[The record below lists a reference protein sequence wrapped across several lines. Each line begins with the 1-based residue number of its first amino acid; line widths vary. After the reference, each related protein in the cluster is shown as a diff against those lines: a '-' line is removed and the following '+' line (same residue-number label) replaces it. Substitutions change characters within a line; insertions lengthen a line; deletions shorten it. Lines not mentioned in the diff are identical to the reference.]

1 MSLFLSKKPK
11 RPFFNYVPTPLK
23 QWILLI
29 GLFGLKNKKILELVK
44 MVKLVK
50 VSGAVA
56 TTFSVLTSVGFY
68 AIDKGSA
75 FALAFIGAL
84 LIHEAGHVWA
94 IHHLKLG
101 GFWET
106 FFSLR
111 AFPGVGAFIQAPPMA
126 SRVEEA
132 FIGYGGP
139 LFSIIGGAILL
150 ALWFIVPDFKL
161 TYLHHT
167 FLGFSGLFFLG
178 MLYHLALLRSK
189 PIDRRI
195 FMRSSSW
202 GDVFHQ
208 FFSIPLVR
216 KICAHVFLGGV
227 SITIWEF
234 VAPSVMSAK
243 DFVFLA
249 AFVSMIIGIFN
260 LAITIRPLD
269 GGRILQIVGSL
280 FAYVGVAS
288 LVALTFY
295 IAESSIF
302 LIWMIVLVGLRTHP
316 LARFYAVIL
325 AGIGLVAFL
334 FVGQSSQ
341 TLFVNCVDVLLG
353 LWMLSIAYARKSED
367 WQKDGDRRMLD
378 DSNSTEDRRR
388 EECLDRRKMGAPWL
402 MRLKWLLLYFVL
414 LGAAF
419 VLATLIAH
427 FTPPHFKII

>member
-11 RPFFNYVPTPLK
+11 RPFFHYVPTPLR

-50 VSGAVA
+50 ASGAVA
-56 TTFSVLTSVGFY
+56 STFTLLTTLGVY

-75 FALAFIGAL
+75 FALAFTIAL
-84 LIHEAGHVWA
+84 VNHEAGHVWA
-94 IHHLKLG
+94 IYWLKLG
-101 GFWET
+101 AFWET

-111 AFPGVGAFIQAPPMA
+111 AFPGLGAFIQAPPMA

-139 LFSIIGGAILL
+139 LFSTLGGYLLL
-150 ALWFIVPDFKL
+150 ALWSVTPDIKL

-167 FLGFSGLFFLG
+167 FLVFAGLFFLG
-178 MLYHLALLRSK
+178 MFYHLALLRSQ
-189 PIDRRI
+189 PIDRKI
-195 FMRSSSW
+195 FVRSSSW

-216 KICAHVFLGGV
+216 KICAHAFLGGV
-227 SITIWEF
+227 SLTIWEF
-234 VAPSVMSAK
+234 VTPVVMSAP

-249 AFVSMIIGIFN
+249 AFVSMVISVFN
-260 LAITIRPLD
+260 LIITIRPLD

-288 LVALTFY
+288 LVVLTFY

-302 LIWMIVLVGLRTHP
+302 LVWMIVLVSLRTHP
-316 LARFYAVIL
+316 LVRFYAVVL
-325 AGIGLVAFL
+325 AGVGLVVFL
-334 FVGQSSQ
+334 FVGHTSQSH
-341 TLFVNCVDVLLG
+341 FENGVDIVLG
-353 LWMLSIAYARKSED
+353 LWMLSIAYARKSEE
-367 WQKDGDRRMLD
+367 WQKDGDRRTLD

-388 EECLDRRKMGAPWL
+388 EEYLDRRKMGVPWL
-402 MRLKWLLLYFVL
+402 TRFKWFLLYVL
-414 LGAAF
+414 LFG
-419 VLATLIAH
+419 ATLGLALLIVQFA
-427 FTPPHFKII
+427 PPHFKMT